1 MIRGTDDVWDL
12 TEGLL
17 LQVFRRLVFTF
28 HKVNLVEFEGNLL
41 FVEHDGDT
49 AGAGGPGITKKLEN
63 HGANSNRK
71 FGVVEDK

>member
-1 MIRGTDDVWDL
+1 M
-12 TEGLL
+12 
-17 LQVFRRLVFTF
+17 
-28 HKVNLVEFEGNLL
+28 EFERNLL

-63 HGANSNRK
+63 HGDNSNPK

>member
-1 MIRGTDDVWDL
+1 M
-12 TEGLL
+12 
-17 LQVFRRLVFTF
+17 FTF
-28 HKVNLVEFEGNLL
+28 RKVNLMEFERNLL

-63 HGANSNRK
+63 HGDNSNPK